1 MNQIFQH
8 VEADIAVSVSELK
21 RNAATVIA
29 ASQEQP
35 VAILNHN
42 RVVAYLVSPEVWER
56 AQDLHEDAKIVL
68 QRLHAGA
75 DAGLCNAERVGG
87 VTEVEI
93 FGDSESVN

>member
-35 VAILNHN
+35 IAILNHN

-56 AQDLHEDAKIVL
+56 AQDLYEDAKIVETL
-68 QRLHAGA
+68 
-75 DAGLCNAERVGG
+75 DARKPEKPVRVSID
-87 VTEVEI
+87 EL
-93 FGDSESVN
+93 